1 MSRTASIKNA
11 ACRENR
17 EIRDAIAYRGTMSMI
32 RMTMLRA
39 RVSACAAIGVLRDV
53 PLKMGFPVITQV
65 QHNRCGRHHCRN
77 DSRDAC
83 EDEHRQRQR

>member
-53 PLKMGFPVITQV
+53 PLKMGFPVVAQV
-65 QHNRCGRHHCRN
+65 QHNGCGRHYCRN